1 MSVLNCVLI
10 DIYKKGVIVIMN
22 KKQEKQL
29 LGNIRNVENKINRY
43 KRKLEKYYRKEKT
56 VDCIAAAFSYSWILY
71 FVFFF
76 IALSWVMIESGVL
89 NPGTI
94 YDPTKMLLI
103 TSGVLLVLILI
114 FHFIFRRLVR
124 NLEKLVKRYERK
136 REKIR
141 DDINFEKKY
150 LLKYKYELKNP
161 NKPFMDIHNKR
172 AMFKYTNTNSMDYAL

>member
-1 MSVLNCVLI
+1 MI
-10 DIYKKGVIVIMN
+10 IN

-56 VDCIAAAFSYSWILY
+56 VDCIAAVISYSWILY

-76 IALSWVMIESGVL
+76 AALSWVMIESGVL

-94 YDPTKMLLI
+94 YDPIKMLLA
-103 TSGVLLVLILI
+103 TSGALLVLILV
-114 FHFIFRRLVR
+114 FHFIFRRLIR
-124 NLEKLVKRYERK
+124 NLGKLVKHYENK
-136 REKIR
+136 REEIR
-141 DDINFEKKY
+141 DKINFEEKY
-150 LLKYKYELKNP
+150 LLKHKYELKNP
-161 NKPFMDIHNKR
+161 DKPFMDIHNKR